1 MPEVFAGFV
10 CGYALS
16 LALVPLA
23 AVALVRARPHSALLE
38 RIVPPGTSLIAV
50 SVILHLFALLVF
62 TAIGML
68 LGLMLSGLE
77 ERRPAGGLGSPNA
90 IFTVMVIAMTA
101 IAVLPLAA
109 VAPPFRRPLIVG
121 GLVFVAV
128 FGWLMPYLALLGD
141 EP

>member
-23 AVALVRARPHSALLE
+23 AVALVRARPNSELLE

-68 LGLMLSGLE
+68 FGLMLDGLE
-77 ERRPAGGLGSPNA
+77 DRRPAGGLGSPNA
-90 IFTVMVIAMTA
+90 IFTLMVLAMTA

-109 VAPPFRRPLIVG
+109 VAPPLRRPLLVG
-121 GLVFVAV
+121 GAVFVVV